1 MSHASPA
8 SMVRSTPSRGFSLI
22 EALIAL
28 AITSFG
34 LLALAGVALKLAH
47 SEDVGRQRGEATRLA
62 QEQIESFRSFT
73 QLAAAP
79 GINTWDSM
87 GGTDTSETITNSS
100 DFNTNTTF
108 TRSWQVFDNAA
119 DPWRRV
125 SVTVAWT
132 DRIKGDA
139 EPQSLTFN
147 TIISKT
153 DPFDI
158 GSLAFPLPG
167 NTTLKRPK
175 NRSMNI
181 PVPAVDLGEGKSAIP
196 VGAGLYAVFSN
207 DTGWVVRTCNF
218 NITTASQLDQCQ
230 LTTAYIIA
238 GYISLKSS
246 GNGNGN
252 NNNTLSF
259 PANLAINTSLIDGDT
274 STVCSVTT
282 ATDQNDN
289 TEISGYKYY
298 LCVVYVAAEGQ
309 SWSGKVQLAAPA
321 LNDGTADVLVCRF
334 QYPASSTSNANQRN
348 VQPYSAVADSLDNQN
363 YVITNATSCPTIDS
377 LATTQHQNCRNNNNN
392 RTSEC
397 PAAAAAPAP

>member
-8 SMVRSTPSRGFSLI
+8 YMVRRTASRGFSLI

-28 AITSFG
+28 AITAFG
-34 LLALAGVALKLAH
+34 LVALAGVALKLAH
-47 SEDVGRQRGEATRLA
+47 SEDVARQRGEATRLA

-73 QLAAAP
+73 QLATEP
-79 GINTWDSM
+79 GKNAWDSM
-87 GGTDTSETITNSS
+87 GSGNTSDQITNTT

-108 TRSWQVFDNAA
+108 TRSWQVFDSAG

-132 DRIKGDA
+132 DRIRGDA

-147 TIISKT
+147 SIISKT
-153 DPFDI
+153 DPFDS
-158 GSLAFPLPG
+158 GALAFPQPG

-196 VGAGLYAVFSN
+196 VATGLYAVFSN

-218 NITTASQLDQCQ
+218 NITSASQLDQCP
-230 LTTAYIIA
+230 LTTAYIVA

-259 PANLAINTSLIDGDT
+259 PADLAINTTQISG
-274 STVCSVTT
+274 STGVVCNVSD
-282 ATDQNDN
+282 ARDQNDN
-289 TEISGYKYY
+289 TVVSGYKYY
-298 LCVVYVAAEGQ
+298 LCVVYVPAEGQ
-309 SWSGKVQLAAPA
+309 AWSGTVRLAATA
-321 LNDGTADVLVCRF
+321 LNNGTADVLVCRF
-334 QYPASSTSNANQRN
+334 QYAASNYSNANQRN
-348 VQPYSAVADSLDNQN
+348 VQPYSGVADSLDNQN
-363 YVITNATSCPTIDS
+363 YVITNLSSCPTIDS
-377 LATTQHQNCRNNNNN
+377 LATTQHQNCRNNNAN

-397 PAAAAAPAP
+397 PAP

>member
-1 MSHASPA
+1 
-8 SMVRSTPSRGFSLI
+8 MVRRAASRGFSLI

-28 AITSFG
+28 AITAFG

-47 SEDVGRQRGEATRLA
+47 SEDVARQRGEATRLA

-73 QLAAAP
+73 QLSAEP
-79 GINTWDSM
+79 GKNAWDSM
-87 GGTDTSETITNSS
+87 GSGNTSDQITNDD

-108 TRSWQVFDNAA
+108 TRSWQVFDSAG

-147 TIISKT
+147 SIISKT
-153 DPFDI
+153 DPFDS
-158 GSLAFPLPG
+158 GALAFPQPG

-196 VGAGLYAVFSN
+196 VGTGLYAVFSN

-218 NITTASQLDQCQ
+218 NITTASELDLCEQ
-230 LTTAYIIA
+230 TTAYIIA

-259 PANLAINTSLIDGDT
+259 PADLAINTSQISG
-274 STVCSVTT
+274 STGVVCSVSD
-282 ATDQNDN
+282 ARDQNDN
-289 TEISGYKYY
+289 TVLSGYKYY

-309 SWSGKVQLAAPA
+309 SWSGKVRLAGST
-321 LNDGTADVLVCRF
+321 LNSGTADVLVCRF
-334 QYPASSTSNANQRN
+334 QYAASSTSNANQRN

-363 YVITNATSCPTIDS
+363 YVITNLSSCPTIDS
-377 LATTQHQNCRNNNNN
+377 LATTQHQNCRSNNNN
-392 RTSEC
+392 RAAEC
-397 PAAAAAPAP
+397 PATAVAP

>member
-1 MSHASPA
+1 
-8 SMVRSTPSRGFSLI
+8 MVRRTASRGFSLI
-22 EALIAL
+22 ESLIAL
-28 AITSFG
+28 AITAFG

-47 SEDVGRQRGEATRLA
+47 SEDVARQRGEATRLA

-73 QLAAAP
+73 QLSSEP
-79 GINTWDSM
+79 GKNAWDSM
-87 GGTDTSETITNSS
+87 GSGNTSDQITNHE

-108 TRSWQVFDNAA
+108 TRSWQVFDSAG

-147 TIISKT
+147 SIISKT
-153 DPFDI
+153 DPFDS
-158 GSLAFPLPG
+158 GALAFPQPG

-196 VGAGLYAVFSN
+196 VGTGLYAVFSN

-218 NITTASQLDQCQ
+218 NITSASELDQCAQ
-230 LTTAYIIA
+230 TTAYIIA

-246 GNGNGN
+246 GNGNN
-252 NNNTLSF
+252 NNALTF
-259 PANLAINTSLIDGDT
+259 PADLAINTSQISG
-274 STVCSVTT
+274 STGVVCNVSD
-282 ATDQNDN
+282 ARDQNDN
-289 TEISGYKYY
+289 TVLSGYKYY

-309 SWSGKVQLAAPA
+309 AWSGKVRLAGDT
-321 LNDGTADVLVCRF
+321 LNSGTADVLVCRF
-334 QYPASSTSNANQRN
+334 QYATSSTSNANQRN
-348 VQPYSAVADSLDNQN
+348 VQPYSGVADSLDNQN
-363 YVITNATSCPTIDS
+363 YVITNTNSCPTIDS
-377 LATTQHQNCRNNNNN
+377 LATTQHQNCRSSNNAT
-392 RTSEC
+392 RASEC
-397 PAAAAAPAP
+397 PATAVAP